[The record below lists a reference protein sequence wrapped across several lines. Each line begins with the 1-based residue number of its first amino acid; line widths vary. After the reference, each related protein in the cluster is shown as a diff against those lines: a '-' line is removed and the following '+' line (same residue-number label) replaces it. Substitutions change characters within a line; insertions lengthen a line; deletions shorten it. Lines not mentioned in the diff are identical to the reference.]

1 MTDLWQAWE
10 HEGVIHELL
19 EYYTEQV
26 RKRHEMVFATCMVI
40 LLSIGRRANVCYIIF
55 GATKS
60 HHGQP

>member
-26 RKRHEMVFATCMVI
+26 RKRLGMLFVACIVT
-40 LLSIGRRANVCYIIF
+40 LLPIGRCANVRYIVF

-60 HHGQP
+60 HHGQS